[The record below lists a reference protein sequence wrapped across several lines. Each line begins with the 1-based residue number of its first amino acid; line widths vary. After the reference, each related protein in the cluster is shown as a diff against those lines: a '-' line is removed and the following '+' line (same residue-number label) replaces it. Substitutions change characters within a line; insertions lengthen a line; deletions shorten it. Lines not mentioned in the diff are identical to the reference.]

1 MAIITNLLVSAE
13 LGNVIAKLL
22 DLLYQNIGNFGWT
35 VVVFTILLKLILSPL
50 DVWQRLSSRK
60 QQKKMEALRPK
71 LEKIE
76 KQYKNNPDMLRQK
89 QYEAQREAHI
99 NIFSSCL
106 PLIVTMVIFFV
117 VFGGFRA
124 LVTYENELIVEDL
137 DKQYVSYILDYN
149 YENKILVDSS
159 LSQDEKDFIAANRDN
174 WDEMKNFCD
183 SHYPG
188 ENMGFIEYDELKATD
203 PDAFVELE
211 SILENEY
218 DKQLEKTSW
227 LWIKN
232 VFKPDTGTSI
242 IPDKKTFDSSGTG
255 GIGGNSDNLNIHT
268 SYTNL
273 VQPALNKYSKS
284 GTWDFKN
291 WNGYFILPLLSLVTS
306 FLYTA
311 LTQKLSPAQQSMGT
325 KEQVEQQQ
333 KTMKMM
339 NYIMPIMLAIFAVM
353 YSAAFAIY
361 YFMSNILST
370 LLTIVVTLITK
381 QIDKKEEKN
390 KGFNIRG

>member
-1 MAIITNLLVSAE
+1 M
-13 LGNVIAKLL
+13 
-22 DLLYQNIGNFGWT
+22 
-35 VVVFTILLKLILSPL
+35 
-50 DVWQRLSSRK
+50 
-60 QQKKMEALRPK
+60 
-71 LEKIE
+71 
-76 KQYKNNPDMLRQK
+76 
-89 QYEAQREAHI
+89 
-99 NIFSSCL
+99 
-106 PLIVTMVIFFV
+106 
-117 VFGGFRA
+117 
-124 LVTYENELIVEDL
+124 
-137 DKQYVSYILDYN
+137 
-149 YENKILVDSS
+149 
-159 LSQDEKDFIAANRDN
+159 
-174 WDEMKNFCD
+174 
-183 SHYPG
+183 
-188 ENMGFIEYDELKATD
+188 
-203 PDAFVELE
+203 
-211 SILENEY
+211 
-218 DKQLEKTSW
+218 
-227 LWIKN
+227 
-232 VFKPDTGTSI
+232 
-242 IPDKKTFDSSGTG
+242 
-255 GIGGNSDNLNIHT
+255 
-268 SYTNL
+268 